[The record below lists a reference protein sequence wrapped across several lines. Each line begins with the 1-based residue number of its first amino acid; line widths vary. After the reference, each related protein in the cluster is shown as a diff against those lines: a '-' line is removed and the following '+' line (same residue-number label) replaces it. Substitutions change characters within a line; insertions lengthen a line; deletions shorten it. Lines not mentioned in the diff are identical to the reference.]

1 MPPHGECCT
10 ADGVTPHCFRSNTS
24 DRRVCALR
32 THYFVISRR
41 YICGHS
47 KRRAASRKASAQ
59 ATLAAAQAV
68 AMAFGLRPEE
78 EVEKEA
84 AQNAAIEGGVQE
96 QHRWR

>member
-1 MPPHGECCT
+1 M
-10 ADGVTPHCFRSNTS
+10 
-24 DRRVCALR
+24 
-32 THYFVISRR
+32 
-41 YICGHS
+41 
-47 KRRAASRKASAQ
+47 RAASRKVSAQ